1 MSKDMSN
8 ILTSSGNSRAS
19 NKKDSGTDGYIT
31 IVYTQSNF
39 IPVRMLA
46 QKYFCTETTVRRNL
60 KAIEN
65 LPRYKSAC
73 LYLNEDGDK
82 LVNDLIYFDYL
93 EHKSVLKEKN
103 LAKHLPEFSMA
114 SAMERRGDF
123 KKLVRIGE

>member
-1 MSKDMSN
+1 M
-8 ILTSSGNSRAS
+8 
-19 NKKDSGTDGYIT
+19 KKSIDNNYMVVI
-31 IVYTQSNF
+31 YTQSNF
-39 IPVRMLA
+39 IPVKMLA

-60 KAIEN
+60 KTIET
-65 LPRYKSAC
+65 LPRYKDAC
-73 LYLNEDGDK
+73 LYLNEDGDR
-82 LVNDLIYFDYL
+82 LVNDLVYFDYL